1 MWLKILLG
9 FNELKEAIHKN
20 IELKNKKLK
29 SKVNNK
35 EYHYGTLETLSLK
48 DLRDKVKNSKAKRGK
63 LKIRAIQAD
72 ARALHLDKGN
82 TNAASQFN
90 LLEMVGANVT
100 PDDGIERYEYDH
112 TQGPK

>member
-20 IELKNKKLK
+20 IEL
-29 SKVNNK
+29 NNK